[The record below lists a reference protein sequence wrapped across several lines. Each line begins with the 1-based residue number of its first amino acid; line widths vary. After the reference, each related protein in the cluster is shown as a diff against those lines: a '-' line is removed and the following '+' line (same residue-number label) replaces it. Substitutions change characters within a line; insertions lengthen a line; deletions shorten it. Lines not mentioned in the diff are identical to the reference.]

1 MTADTPSSDVST
13 AGLPVA
19 RLMAIG
25 SLAVLVLVAGL
36 LADRLRSSG
45 DESSGAA
52 VELPRPIE
60 LPDAV
65 LTDTDGA
72 EFHLPSELSGRT
84 TLLYFGYLN
93 CPDACPIHM
102 AVLSGVMRQL
112 PTDVLTD
119 LQVVFITTDPERDD
133 PAALRAYL
141 DRFDPTFIGLTG
153 SDDELAHVQI
163 AAGVPVA
170 VREPADD
177 DGDYLVGHATQV
189 LVFERDGVA
198 RVAYPFGVRQSD
210 WAADLPRLV
219 GRPADP
225 GTASSVRVGDALV
238 AETPVGFAAAVYL
251 TIDQRGGDDRL
262 IGASSPVSDRVSLHM
277 MEAVPGGGVMRSTDS
292 IELAAGTSV
301 SMEPF
306 GSHVMLEE
314 LSEPLIAGER
324 IPLTLEFDRADDQE
338 VSVEVIDLDRLARSM
353 QE

>member
-1 MTADTPSSDVST
+1 
-13 AGLPVA
+13 
-19 RLMAIG
+19 MAIG

-36 LADRLRSSG
+36 LVDRLRSSG
-45 DESSGAA
+45 HESSGAA
-52 VELPRPIE
+52 IELPRPID
-60 LPDAV
+60 LPDVV

-112 PTDVLTD
+112 PTDVQSD

-133 PAALRAYL
+133 PASLREYL

-153 SDDELAHVQI
+153 SDDELADVQI

-219 GRPADP
+219 RRAADRRA
-225 GTASSVRVGDALV
+225 ASSVHVGDALV
-238 AETPVGFAAAVYL
+238 AETPLGFAAAVYL
-251 TIDQRGGDDRL
+251 TIEQRGGDDRL
-262 IGASSPVSDRVSLHM
+262 VGASSPAADRVSLHVM
-277 MEAVPGGGVMRSTDS
+277 DVMPGGGLMRSTDW
-292 IELAAGTSV
+292 IDLPAGTSV
-301 SMEPF
+301 SMEPY

-314 LSEPLIAGER
+314 LTEQLVAGER
-324 IPLTLEFDRADDQE
+324 IPLTLEFDRADDVE
-338 VSVEVIDLDRLARSM
+338 VSVEVIDLDRLARLVAD
-353 QE
+353 